1 MSKAKSGTGYYLK
14 LALTLLVISAV
25 VSGLLGLTNF
35 VTKDKIAAI
44 NADKTAAS
52 MKEVL
57 PADTYTQLE
66 YPATGSQANVAA
78 VYQADDKGYVIE
90 VTPSGFGGTI
100 DMVVGVGHRRHC
112 HRCVHHQPCPRPPAW
127 AQTPARRASGVSSL
141 GKTGGLAVS
150 KDGGEID
157 AHHRRHH
164 HLPGSH
170 RRREYRAG
178 GRCGSA
184 GLRRNEA

>member
-66 YPATGSQANVAA
+66 YPLTGSQANVAA

-90 VTPSGFGGTI
+90 VTPSGFGG
-100 DMVVGVGHRRHC
+100 
-112 HRCVHHQPCPRPPAW
+112 HH
-127 AQTPARRASGVSSL
+127 
-141 GKTGGLAVS
+141 
-150 KDGGEID
+150 
-157 AHHRRHH
+157 
-164 HLPGSH
+164 
-170 RRREYRAG
+170 
-178 GRCGSA
+178 
-184 GLRRNEA
+184 

>member
-1 MSKAKSGTGYYLK
+1 MSKAKSGGAGYYLK

-57 PADTYTQLE
+57 PADTYTELE

-100 DMVVGVGHRRHC
+100 DMVVGVGNDGT
-112 HRCVHHQPCPRPPAW
+112 V
-127 AQTPARRASGVSSL
+127 TGVSIISMSETSGL
-141 GKTGGLAVS
+141 GANASKESFRSQFVGKSGELAVS

-157 AHHRRHH
+157 A
-164 HLPGSH
+164 LTGATITS
-170 RRREYRAG
+170 RAVTSG
-178 GRCGSA
+178 VNTALVVASEMQG
-184 GLRRNEA
+184 